1 MFRLL
6 RSKAKRGL
14 NQFVSINT
22 FTHVSHGSQLPFA
35 LKVESKSRESIKVLL
50 LLGSLK
56 KLVAA
61 TAPYQPTYSID
72 RVETRFVFFQLE
84 ELSLKLKRRIA

>member
-1 MFRLL
+1 MFRASL
-6 RSKAKRGL
+6 RKGCHPGKGY
-14 NQFVSINT
+14 
-22 FTHVSHGSQLPFA
+22 GGP
-35 LKVESKSRESIKVLL
+35 E
-50 LLGSLK
+50 

-84 ELSLKLKRRIA
+84 ELSLKLERRIPPRNGMSLFFSFSALGQSSSYWNLSPYTYPINLSP